1 MNKNDIIKSNS
12 AKAQSAS
19 FHTVP
24 PMVFAIS
31 IVITL
36 VNVEAGFNNLFREL
50 NRVSYYHLNS

>member
-1 MNKNDIIKSNS
+1 MDIMNRKDITKSNS

-36 VNVEAGFNNLFREL
+36 VNVEAGFNNLL
-50 NRVSYYHLNS
+50 GN